1 MIALEMMKKTKILI
15 FIGFFTACLGII
27 LQTFKGFPLSYQL
40 LAIGFVLLAIDQAR
54 MAVIDLDQIAIVR
67 SQVGVQVGDQRL
79 LKLYYLTIFTIILE
93 LSGFYLAWSR
103 LGWGIEIVLLSQ
115 VIFNALATIQLQ
127 PILEPP
133 IAARSWQTRS
143 PILVGNLLA
152 MVLVG
157 LWMREIAPMTIT
169 LAAWGIAIAY
179 ILGKFVL
186 KWDQKNGIKSV

>member
-1 MIALEMMKKTKILI
+1 MPIVDGRMRITAGLI
-15 FIGFFTACLGII
+15 FLGFFTACLGILGQI
-27 LQTFKGFPLSYQL
+27 FRGHTLPYQL

-54 MAVIDLDQIAIVR
+54 MAVIDLEQIALVR
-67 SQVGVQVGDQRL
+67 SQIEDQRL
-79 LKLYYLTIFTIILE
+79 LKLYYLTLFTIILE
-93 LSGFYLAWSR
+93 LSGFYLAWWR

-115 VIFNALATIQLQ
+115 VIFNTLAAIQLQ
-127 PILEPP
+127 PTLEPP

-143 PILVGNLLA
+143 PILVGNVLA